1 LIPTVSPPSGSL
13 HSTEAGAP
21 KFSPSPNLQAGILLP
36 FFHHAMIN
44 SNYQSRSSESQ
55 TGQRKHHVVRR
66 QELEYMKAKS
76 HFRGDCYPSNKEKG
90 KGSSSPSLSRTTH
103 HTVLRQGNPRQRTD
117 RSYQPLSKDP
127 SAALGGRLVKQ
138 GQSARGSVHTS
149 RICRFD
155 DRCWY
160 KHLHC
165 PFRHT
170 PIYLSLCVC
179 VSYELP

>member
-1 LIPTVSPPSGSL
+1 
-13 HSTEAGAP
+13 
-21 KFSPSPNLQAGILLP
+21 
-36 FFHHAMIN
+36 MIN
-44 SNYQSRSSESQ
+44 PNYQSRSSESQ

-66 QELEYMKAKS
+66 QELEHMKAKS

-90 KGSSSPSLSRTTH
+90 KGSSSPCLSRTTH

-155 DRCWY
+155 DLCWY
-160 KHLHC
+160 KHLYC

-170 PIYLSLCVC
+170 PIYHSHLRISHPSFPPPRFVLAA
-179 VSYELP
+179 